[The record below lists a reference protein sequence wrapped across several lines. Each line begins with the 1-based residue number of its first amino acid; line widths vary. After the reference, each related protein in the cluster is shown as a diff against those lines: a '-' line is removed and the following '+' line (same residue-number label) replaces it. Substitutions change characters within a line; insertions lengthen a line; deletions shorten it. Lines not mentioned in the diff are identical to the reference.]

1 MKEFYKFYKF
11 WKNQDIFLNRN
22 HIQNRML
29 SILIPVFNHN
39 IIDLVNDLM
48 EQGKGLNISFEII
61 ALDDASDARFVDQ
74 NRVVGQWENV
84 AFITRNSNIGR
95 AAARNQLVRLARY
108 PYLLFID
115 SDASVI
121 HDQYLN
127 HYLNYLNK
135 GVVICG
141 GTTYQLAPPEK
152 KELLFRWKY
161 GKTRESLSAKRRN
174 KKPNAGFS
182 GFNFMINKDL
192 FLSIQF
198 DENLKQYGHEDT
210 LFGYELAKRGVKVL
224 HIENPLLHLGL
235 EPDHLFIEKTAAGLK
250 NLYHLTM
257 LYKENRE
264 FISQVRLLR
273 VFYRLKRTGL
283 LPLPVSVTRKLLR
296 WTKRR
301 LISYRPNLLF
311 FDLYKLLYY
320 SSLYCS

>member
-1 MKEFYKFYKF
+1 
-11 WKNQDIFLNRN
+11 
-22 HIQNRML
+22 ML

-39 IIDLVNDLM
+39 IVDLVNDLIK
-48 EQGKGLNISFEII
+48 QGKGLNISFEII
-61 ALDDASDARFVDQ
+61 ALDDASDARFIDQ
-74 NRVVGQWENV
+74 NRVVGQFENV
-84 AFITRNSNIGR
+84 TFVTQNSNIGR
-95 AAARNQLVRLARY
+95 AAARNQLARLARY

-135 GVVICG
+135 GAVVCG
-141 GTTYQLAPPEK
+141 GTTYQPAPPEK

-161 GKTRESLSAKRRN
+161 GKTRESLSVKKRN

-182 GFNFMINKDL
+182 GFNFMIDKDL

-198 DENLKQYGHEDT
+198 DEKLKQYGHEDT
-210 LFGYELAKRGVKVL
+210 LFGYELVKRGVKVV

-235 EPDHLFIEKTAAGLK
+235 EPDHLFIEKTTAGLN

-257 LYKENRE
+257 LYKESRE
-264 FISQVRLLR
+264 FINQVRLLR

-283 LPLPVSVTRKLLR
+283 LNLPVPVTRKLSR
-296 WTKRR
+296 WTERR
-301 LISYRPNLLF
+301 LISSRPNLLL